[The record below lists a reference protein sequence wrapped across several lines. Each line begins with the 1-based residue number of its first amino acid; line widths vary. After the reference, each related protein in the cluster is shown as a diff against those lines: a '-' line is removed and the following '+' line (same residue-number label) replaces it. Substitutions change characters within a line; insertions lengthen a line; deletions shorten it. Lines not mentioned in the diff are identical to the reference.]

1 MWLTSWKARQVIA
14 LRCCFAFVYI
24 YISIPVNLRHL
35 DCTIASCSLL
45 VCRRQLQTPLRQN
58 LQRICV
64 HKHFNGLGGITS
76 LLASHIVWLRA
87 TWFLPVGHFLAYII
101 LPAWPRPLP
110 LLSWGD
116 IQVPPPRWIC
126 AWAVQI
132 SGWQLRSRLWSR
144 QSTYIQLI
152 VLQEV
157 CTSSSILLKS
167 VTSEPP
173 AFYVCPSIYRMARNF
188 GGLAVLSAISQY
200 FICHQFYSNWA
211 ETSSW
216 PVKFSVHSISHFV
229 MNIII
234 AKTSKVNSA
243 K

>member
-1 MWLTSWKARQVIA
+1 MVLASWPFFGLHHSTRMTETPSTA
-14 LRCCFAFVYI
+14 L
-24 YISIPVNLRHL
+24 
-35 DCTIASCSLL
+35 
-45 VCRRQLQTPLRQN
+45 
-58 LQRICV
+58 
-64 HKHFNGLGGITS
+64 LGGHTS
-76 LLASHIVWLRA
+76 A
-87 TWFLPVGHFLAYII
+87 
-101 LPAWPRPLP
+101 
-110 LLSWGD
+110 
-116 IQVPPPRWIC
+116 PPRWIC